1 MCFRF
6 RIRARAI
13 STPGIGMLPSP
24 TLLTDQY
31 RDETNGCYVTRSSES
46 ILGGSPVVP
55 SPCGCPERS
64 RPAVSCPPCSY
75 RACIGMGRINGSVR
89 GFEVRSNGLCVQ
101 SHVAPRDVC
110 STVHGSPRRNNL
122 LVRMVSYRYRCNV
135 QPLDY
140 RRRSCLMATGWT
152 HPLHLRPVDWNVTF
166 ALVG

>member
-1 MCFRF
+1 MFVSWMAVSRTLVGCTKPACRYMIAELVLCG
-6 RIRARAI
+6 RVMPL
-13 STPGIGMLPSP
+13 SWVLTSP
-24 TLLTDQY
+24 TSY

-122 LVRMVSYRYRCNV
+122 LVRMVSYRYRCG
-135 QPLDY
+135 LG
-140 RRRSCLMATGWT
+140 TWT
-152 HPLHLRPVDWNVTF
+152 CSGIGDPTSVL
-166 ALVG
+166 

>member
-1 MCFRF
+1 M
-6 RIRARAI
+6 
-13 STPGIGMLPSP
+13 STA
-24 TLLTDQY
+24 Y

-122 LVRMVSYRYRCNV
+122 LVRMVSYRYRCGLLGGRTHFTRWICHTDGPYPYVALLTRWALTGNCTC
-135 QPLDY
+135 Y
-140 RRRSCLMATGWT
+140 RFAEAVRNTSNAGW
-152 HPLHLRPVDWNVTF
+152 L
-166 ALVG
+166 ALPFIR